1 VPSKVMGRQ
10 GVRAAGQGICCGQC
24 ISYRSNHVGHP
35 AANPSCRLT
44 VFTAEVQKECP
55 TPTTFLLRVDS
66 PLQAACEV
74 APVDDV
80 ELPVGH
86 ARHCVVLEGPPAE

>member
-1 VPSKVMGRQ
+1 MRVP
-10 GVRAAGQGICCGQC
+10 GQGIFCGHC
-24 ISYRSNHVGHP
+24 IHVQP
-35 AANPSCRLT
+35 CRPPSCQAQLS
-44 VFTAEVQKECP
+44 FGFAEVQKECP